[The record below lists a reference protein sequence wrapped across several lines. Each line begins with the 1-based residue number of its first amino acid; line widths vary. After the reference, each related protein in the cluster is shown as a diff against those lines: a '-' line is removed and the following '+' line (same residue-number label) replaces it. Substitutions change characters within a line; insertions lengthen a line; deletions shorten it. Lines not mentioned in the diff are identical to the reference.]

1 MAKHNVHINLPWRE
15 IGKADVEFQ
24 IYKDDEVFG
33 KIKIS
38 KGDKEQFSKNAK
50 KPYKISWTAFDK
62 MIKKDYGDL

>member
-24 IYKDDEVFG
+24 ILKDSEIFG

-38 KGDKEQFSKNAK
+38 KGDIEWYSKNAK
-50 KPYKISWTAFDK
+50 RPYKISWTNFDK
-62 MIKKDYGDL
+62 MIKQYFDE